1 MRIPL
6 AFVSLT
12 LASGALSA
20 SDYQGDY
27 NWVQIQAGITD
38 HRTQNSQRVQPAFGL
53 GVGTWLNG
61 NWGLEASVLGTYVD
75 YGYGKAKEAHAD
87 GSVLFN
93 PFPTPANIRPFLR
106 LGLGSTTIGT
116 PVSDIDRHTTRLNGV
131 AGLGAQVLCGDRMF
145 FSLEG
150 RLVEIET
157 QATRKEAQALAGFGL
172 RWGSHQSTVA
182 AFTPP
187 PVEAPAPAPVEA
199 PAPAPVL
206 VVVPVATATQQYC
219 TILDLQFDINKDA
232 IQREDIEKLA
242 VVGTFMTKYPNTT
255 AVIEGHADN
264 VGAADHNMKLSQA
277 RAQSVVTYLTDT
289 IHIDPS
295 RLSAVG
301 FGDTRPIADNSTE
314 DGKRQNRR
322 IDAVIA
328 CVTDV
333 AGLPV
338 APARVTMALF
348 IDFDQNKAEVKPEYD
363 GPLGKVADFLK
374 ANPTVT
380 ASVEGHTGNLQTTPA
395 LAMEISRRRAQNVV
409 NYLVDHFGIDR
420 SRLKAQGFGDNRRF
434 AYNTSAEGEQEN
446 RRVNLIF
453 NYAK

>member
-1 MRIPL
+1 
-6 AFVSLT
+6 
-12 LASGALSA
+12 
-20 SDYQGDY
+20 
-27 NWVQIQAGITD
+27 
-38 HRTQNSQRVQPAFGL
+38 
-53 GVGTWLNG
+53 
-61 NWGLEASVLGTYVD
+61 
-75 YGYGKAKEAHAD
+75 
-87 GSVLFN
+87 
-93 PFPTPANIRPFLR
+93 
-106 LGLGSTTIGT
+106 
-116 PVSDIDRHTTRLNGV
+116 
-131 AGLGAQVLCGDRMF
+131 MF